1 MNNNAVCR
9 VIEHKSDKFIIE
21 FGDKIAEATARG
33 KLKRDG
39 EILVGDFVT
48 TDESAGKPVITKVL
62 PRRNSLVRPAVAN
75 VDLVVAVVAP
85 VPETDGFL
93 VDKLLVNCKNAGI
106 DCLICLNKFDVAT
119 DEKERLISEYGA
131 DAFGVVVTTAISG
144 DASELIPYLKGKVVC
159 FAGQSAVGKSTLSN
173 AILGDN
179 SRVVGELSERIGRG
193 KNTTTSA
200 RLLRSPDG
208 FYFVDTPGFSVLDTF
223 GVKCDELALYYEEYV
238 GLADGCKFHPCTHT
252 GEPGCAVKVAV
263 ENGKLNRDRYE
274 RYVKIYGE
282 LKEVEKRR
290 TK

>member
-1 MNNNAVCR
+1 MNNAEYR

-21 FGDKIAEATARG
+21 RGGETVEVTARG

-39 EILVGDFVT
+39 EILVGDFVML
-48 TDESAGKPVITKVL
+48 DEGAERPVIAKVL
-62 PRRNSLVRPAVAN
+62 PRKNSLVRPAVAN
-75 VDLVVAVVAP
+75 IDLVVAVVAP

-93 VDKLLVNCKNAGI
+93 IDKLLINCKNAGI
-106 DCLICLNKFDVAT
+106 DCLICLNKSDVAK
-119 DEKERLISEYGA
+119 DEKDRLLSEYGA
-131 DAFGVVVTTAISG
+131 DACGVAVTTAISG
-144 DASELIPYLKGKVVC
+144 DASELKPYLNGKVVC

-173 AILGDN
+173 VILGDN

-208 FYFVDTPGFSVLDTF
+208 FYFVDTPGFSVLDAV
-223 GVKCDELALYYEEYV
+223 GVKSDELALYYEEYV

-252 GEPGCAVKVAV
+252 SEPGCAVKAAV
-263 ENGKLNRDRYE
+263 DCGKLNRDRYE

-282 LKEVEKRR
+282 LKEAEKRR

>member
-1 MNNNAVCR
+1 MNNREYR

-21 FGDKIAEATARG
+21 LGGEITEVTARG

-48 TDESAGKPVITKVL
+48 LDESSDKPIIAKVI
-62 PRRNSLVRPAVAN
+62 PRKNSLVRPAVAN

-93 VDKLLVNCKNAGI
+93 IDKLLVNCKNAGVE
-106 DCLICLNKFDVAT
+106 CLICLNKSDVAT

-131 DAFGVVVTTAISG
+131 DVCGVVVTTAISG
-144 DASELIPYLKGKVVC
+144 DAAELRPYLKGKVIC

-200 RLLRSPDG
+200 RLLHSPDG

-223 GVKCDELALYYEEYV
+223 GVKPGELALYYEEYV
-238 GLADGCKFHPCTHT
+238 DLADGCKFHPCTHT
-252 GEPGCAVKVAV
+252 SEPGCAVKTAV
-263 ENGKLNRDRYE
+263 ENGKLNRQRYE

-282 LKEVEKRR
+282 LKEAEKRR

>member
-1 MNNNAVCR
+1 MNNREYR

-21 FGDKIAEATARG
+21 CDGGTTEVTARG

-48 TDESAGKPVITKVL
+48 LDESVDKPIIAKVAL
-62 PRRNSLVRPAVAN
+62 RKNLLVRPAVAN

-93 VDKLLVNCKNAGI
+93 IDKLLVNCKNAGI
-106 DCLICLNKFDVAT
+106 DCLICLNKSDVAT

-131 DAFGVVVTTAISG
+131 DACGVVVTTAISG
-144 DASELIPYLKGKVVC
+144 DATELKPYLKGKVVC

-200 RLLRSPDG
+200 RLLHSPDG
-208 FYFVDTPGFSVLDTF
+208 FYFVDTPGFSVIDTF
-223 GVKCDELALYYEEYV
+223 GVKSDELALYYEEYV
-238 GLADGCKFHPCTHT
+238 ALANGCKFHPCTHT
-252 GEPGCAVKVAV
+252 GEPGCAVKAAV
-263 ENGKLNRDRYE
+263 ENGKLNRERYE

-282 LKEVEKRR
+282 LKETEKRR